1 MSFMRLSSRKG
12 ATNIPVQSY
21 VAGNPGILLKLTL
34 DFAPSMCLRGPARA
48 RTAQPRWDMEDW
60 HMQSI
65 FGDSIGYANR
75 IARAGD

>member
-12 ATNIPVQSY
+12 AQTFLSRA
-21 VAGNPGILLKLTL
+21 AGQEIRESLLKLSL
-34 DFAPSMCLRGPARA
+34 DFAPSMCLRRPARA